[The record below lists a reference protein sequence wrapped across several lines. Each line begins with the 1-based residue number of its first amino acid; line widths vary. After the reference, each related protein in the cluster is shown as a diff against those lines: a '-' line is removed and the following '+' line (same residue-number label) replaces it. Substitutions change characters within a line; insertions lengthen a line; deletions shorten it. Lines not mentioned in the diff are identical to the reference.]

1 MVVPLKLFNQKLVG
15 LSIDDVQ
22 INDKTVTPEY
32 GLAFSGKVVVIEY
45 CRSQPTLSRLAAVWN
60 DRNPPKTQADKQR
73 FLENLWLVQAKYRAR
88 VGQSVVLCSEA
99 KEVEARGGRS
109 VVARTF
115 YNVYQR
121 KAFLQEPKKVR

>member
-1 MVVPLKLFNQKLVG
+1 MYFENPPRDQSDRWSGRPFRALSVVHPPHP
-15 LSIDDVQ
+15 
-22 INDKTVTPEY
+22 INLD
-32 GLAFSGKVVVIEY
+32 
-45 CRSQPTLSRLAAVWN
+45 
-60 DRNPPKTQADKQR
+60 PPKTQADKQR

-88 VGQSVVLCSEA
+88 VGQSVVLCLEA

-121 KAFLQEPKKVR
+121 KAFLQEPKKVRSQP